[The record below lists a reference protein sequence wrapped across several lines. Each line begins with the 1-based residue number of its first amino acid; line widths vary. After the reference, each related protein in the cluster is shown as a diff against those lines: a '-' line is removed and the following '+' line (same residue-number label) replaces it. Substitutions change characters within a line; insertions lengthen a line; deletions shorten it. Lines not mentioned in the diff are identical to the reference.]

1 MKGRMDKSTDTK
13 IYEVFARFKY
23 DEPLHFVGTV
33 TAPDD
38 NLAKVYAFNTYNEW
52 AWIEMIAVPRT
63 SVVRV
68 IDPA

>member
-1 MKGRMDKSTDTK
+1 MTMPINNK

-23 DEPLHFVGTV
+23 EEPLHYVGNV

-38 NLAKVYAFNTYNEW
+38 DLAKVYAFNTYNEW
-52 AWIEMIAVPRT
+52 AWIEMIAVPRET
-63 SVVRV
+63 VVHV

>member
-1 MKGRMDKSTDTK
+1 MSQPNENK

-23 DEPLHFVGTV
+23 DEPLHYVGNV

-52 AWIEMIAVPRT
+52 ASIEMIAVPRD